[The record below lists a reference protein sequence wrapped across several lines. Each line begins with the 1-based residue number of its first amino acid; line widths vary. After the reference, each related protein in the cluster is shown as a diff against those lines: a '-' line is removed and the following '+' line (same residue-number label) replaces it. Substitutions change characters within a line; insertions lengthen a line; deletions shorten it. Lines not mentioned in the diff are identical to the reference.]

1 MLQIVNDGNHKI
13 KRSWDGLKD
22 MFDIEPRTPTRNDND
37 EGEQGI
43 PREIPIESDINLAIN
58 SSMEKVMIE
67 IIKKMKIENTV
78 WNEVQ
83 NGNFYQVIW

>member
-1 MLQIVNDGNHKI
+1 MLKIANDGNSKI

-22 MFDIEPRTPTRNDND
+22 MFDIEPRTPPSNDND
-37 EGEQGI
+37 EGA
-43 PREIPIESDINLAIN
+43 IPIGSDINLAIN

-67 IIKKMKIENTV
+67 IIKKMKIENTA

-83 NGNFYQVIW
+83 NGNFYQVMG